1 MSRCPVT
8 CVWPGGESF
17 HCTASEAQRIV
28 TDGEGQWESDRCI
41 RMNAAVNGGG
51 SLSLRVGAR
60 LAGAVGRHE
69 GWAKVMLSEINR

>member
-1 MSRCPVT
+1 MPRCAVT

-28 TDGEGQWESDRCI
+28 ADGEGEWEGEQNI
-41 RMNAAVNGGG
+41 RMNGSASGGG
-51 SLSLRVGAR
+51 RLSLRVGAR
-60 LAGAVGRHE
+60 LAGAVRRRE

>member
-17 HCTASEAQRIV
+17 SVTLSEGQRIV
-28 TDGEGQWESDRCI
+28 TDGEGEWESERTI
-41 RMNAAVNGGG
+41 RMNPAVNGGG
-51 SLSLRVGAR
+51 RLSLRVGER
-60 LAGAVGRHE
+60 LAGAVGRRE